1 MKRLT
6 RRISIGAGCSCM
18 LTIALLCSSSTCVF
32 QSTHTFVWN
41 MSLGGAVHALVV
53 CFAHD
58 DEEANFKQF
67 FNLSYLETG
76 GAGMGPGKLEA
87 GDQAWAIRASDAGED
102 EDQPMEDEMKYDED
116 EERVSTRDYPE
127 STYGDEPSSS
137 SSIRVGGSAGLAAAA
152 AASSSS
158 SSSDGRNDNLA
169 VGQLLNRTFVNRGNQ
184 IGVFK
189 HGDGGLLE
197 YVRRQLRLA
206 SGSEGHS
213 LWCLALL
220 VQC

>member
-1 MKRLT
+1 
-6 RRISIGAGCSCM
+6 
-18 LTIALLCSSSTCVF
+18 
-32 QSTHTFVWN
+32 

-76 GAGMGPGKLEA
+76 GAGMGPGKLDA

-102 EDQPMEDEMKYDED
+102 EDQPMEDEMNYNDDGEN
-116 EERVSTRDYPE
+116 ERVSTRDYPE
-127 STYGDEPSSS
+127 STYGDEPKN

-152 AASSSS
+152 AASSSSS

-197 YVRRQLRLA
+197 YVSRRTPRER
-206 SGSEGHS
+206 SS
-213 LWCLALL
+213 LP
-220 VQC
+220 